1 MRHIGGSFAILPLL
15 VGVGGCA
22 QRGAPSFVLFGAF
35 FPAWMLVAA
44 IGILA
49 AIATRGAM
57 VATGLAEVVPMQLLV
72 SVSSGLTVAILVWVV
87 WFGA

>member
-1 MRHIGGSFAILPLL
+1 MRHTTGSCAALLILAGLS
-15 VGVGGCA
+15 GCTPH
-22 QRGAPSFVLFGAF
+22 GAPSFVLFGAF

-49 AIATRGAM
+49 AIATRIAM
-57 VATGLAEVVPMQLLV
+57 VASGLGEVVPLQLLV
-72 SVSSGLTVAILVWVV
+72 AVSAGLTVAILVWAI